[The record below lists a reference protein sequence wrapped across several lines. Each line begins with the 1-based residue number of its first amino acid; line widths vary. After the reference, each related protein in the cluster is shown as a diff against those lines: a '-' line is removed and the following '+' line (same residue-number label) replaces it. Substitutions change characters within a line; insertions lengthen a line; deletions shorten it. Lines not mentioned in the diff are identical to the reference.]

1 LIEESNEKSGVS
13 CKRMW
18 CRIVD
23 ADSINLLFFFFFL
36 ASSLLVNV
44 SLHPFLP
51 FSILD
56 CNSLACTHK
65 ESN

>member
-1 LIEESNEKSGVS
+1 
-13 CKRMW
+13 MW

-23 ADSINLLFFFFFL
+23 ADSINLFFFFFFFFFFL

-44 SLHPFLP
+44 SLYPFLP
-51 FSILD
+51 FSIPD

>member
-1 LIEESNEKSGVS
+1 
-13 CKRMW
+13 MW

-23 ADSINLLFFFFFL
+23 ADSINLFFFFFFFFFL

-44 SLHPFLP
+44 SLYPFLP
-51 FSILD
+51 FSIPD

>member
-1 LIEESNEKSGVS
+1 
-13 CKRMW
+13 MW

-23 ADSINLLFFFFFL
+23 ADSIKLFFFFL

-51 FSILD
+51 FSIPD
-56 CNSLACTHK
+56 CNSLACIHK

>member
-1 LIEESNEKSGVS
+1 
-13 CKRMW
+13 MW

-23 ADSINLLFFFFFL
+23 ADSINLLFFFFFFFFFFFL

-51 FSILD
+51 FSIPD
-56 CNSLACTHK
+56 CNSLACINK